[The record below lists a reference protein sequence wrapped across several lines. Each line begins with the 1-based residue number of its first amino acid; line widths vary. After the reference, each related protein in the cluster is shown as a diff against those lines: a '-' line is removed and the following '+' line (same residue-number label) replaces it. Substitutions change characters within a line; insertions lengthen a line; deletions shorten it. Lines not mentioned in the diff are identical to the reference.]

1 MTASNL
7 RYNASEPD
15 SVVCRPAGDPIDS
28 LVKHCI
34 HEYPDIKST
43 EYKDCMKI
51 ASPKE
56 FMIFKNAK
64 RNWVKTLE
72 RNYDLLRAV
81 EGANK
86 DPDPAGSFRKLCSG
100 RSCIGDFCQ
109 WHNEDGKQVPLDPPD
124 GPNYILLNI
133 GSIIKIQPPTC
144 SCFNRVSI
152 GTKRGY
158 QLGNKCCACRLPT
171 GRSAR
176 WTTWRRPSWSPK
188 VRR

>member
-34 HEYPDIKST
+34 HEYPDSKST

-64 RNWVKTLE
+64 RNWAKTLE

-86 DPDPAGSFRKLCSG
+86 DPDPAGSLRKLCSG
-100 RSCIGDFCQ
+100 RSCNGDFCQ
-109 WHNEDGKQVPLDPPD
+109 WHSEDGKLVLLDPPD
-124 GPNYILLNI
+124 GLICFFLYLFSLYLFFYYI
-133 GSIIKIQPPTC
+133 
-144 SCFNRVSI
+144 
-152 GTKRGY
+152 
-158 QLGNKCCACRLPT
+158 
-171 GRSAR
+171 
-176 WTTWRRPSWSPK
+176 
-188 VRR
+188 